1 MLKRIALLAALAFL
15 LVPAC
20 IEKPDPPVPD
30 DPIPDEPETPEVPV
44 EPEKPKDKEVTLMAE
59 FSEEFSERDSEFF
72 DFSRRSSGDDFRFY
86 PGFPSLS
93 ESGNTILM
101 LRLDPKDASGTGSV
115 ITSKNY
121 TFYGSYS
128 VRLRIPDISSVQ
140 AKLGACVDFALCDDD
155 EVYGVDE
162 ISISLRLADRQGVY
176 AAYSHTDA
184 DGGNPVSVNNAIVP
198 ELSGFNAASKY
209 YIYGIDWSSDK
220 ISWWFKSKP
229 SDEKTIL
236 AETADNVPSQ
246 PLRLQLRFYHS
257 DRHPARDNDAATQA
271 PYYPYELEADWIKYT
286 PSEQ

>member
-128 VRLRIPDISSVQ
+128 VRLRIPDVLAVQ
-140 AKLGACVDFALCDDD
+140 SKLGACVQFALYDDD
-155 EVYGVDE
+155 EVFGTDEVSLSIDLIDRTVIRTFLSRTEPGGSPVTVDE
-162 ISISLRLADRQGVY
+162 TIA
-176 AAYSHTDA
+176 
-184 DGGNPVSVNNAIVP
+184 P
-198 ELSGFNAASKY
+198 ELSGFDASSKY
-209 YIYGIDWSSDK
+209 YVYGFDWSEGK
-220 ISWWFKSKP
+220 IVWWFKTKP
-229 SDEKTIL
+229 SGDMTVLKEIS
-236 AETADNVPSQ
+236 ENVPSQ
-246 PLRLQLRFYHS
+246 PLRLQLRYH
-257 DRHPARDNDAATQA
+257 HTAQA
-271 PYYPYELEADWIKYT
+271 PNYPYELETDWIKYT
-286 PSEQ
+286 PSQQ